1 MFHDEM
7 DHISSFSTAEAFTQ
21 SLAGRD
27 AERGRFLV
35 VERAQSDV
43 VHSPSAKCDKFG
55 YYIYYLCRIQYPVY
69 GGLVYHIGM
78 RK

>member
-7 DHISSFSTAEAFTQ
+7 DHIASFSATEAFTQ

-27 AERGRFLV
+27 AERRRFLV
-35 VERAQSDV
+35 VERTQPDV
-43 VHSPSAKCDKFG
+43 VHSSSAKRDKLG
-55 YYIYYLCRIQYPVY
+55 YHIYYLCRIQYPVY